1 MGRTN
6 APGGGEPGEDAPL
19 FRALRLLHAVADA
32 ERPLS
37 IADLVAILAIP
48 KPTVHRMCQ
57 RLEAEGYLE
66 REPGARQLTVGPRL
80 VALSLGTLRAS
91 RGGARRAILEELVQ
105 ELQETCNL
113 TVLAGQEVLYLDR
126 VESGW
131 PLRVHLEPGSRV
143 PLYCTASG
151 KLFLALTPAAQ
162 RRRLLDGFT
171 LTPLTPATITDR
183 AALEAELAAI
193 ARRGYSIDNEE
204 FLQGLIAV
212 AVPVRD
218 QSGVMVAAI
227 ACHVPTARLSIE
239 SLLSHLPK
247 LQEAARRIGLL
258 LVGPQPA
265 GKARG
270 AKS

>member
-1 MGRTN
+1 MTN

-37 IADLVAILAIP
+37 IADLVTILAIP

-66 REPGARQLTVGPRL
+66 REPGARQFTVGPRL

-91 RGGARRAILEELVQ
+91 RGGARRAVLEELVQ
-105 ELQETCNL
+105 RLDETCNL
-113 TVLAGQEVLYLDR
+113 TVLSGQEVLYLDR
-126 VESGW
+126 VESRW

-151 KLFLALTPAAQ
+151 KLFLAFVPPAQ
-162 RRRLLDGFT
+162 RKRLLDAFT
-171 LTPLTPATITDR
+171 LAPLTAATITDR
-183 AALEAELAAI
+183 LALEAELGVI
-193 ARRGYSIDNEE
+193 AERGYSIDNEE
-204 FLQGLIAV
+204 FLQGLVAV

-218 QSGVMVAAI
+218 ARGAMVAAI
-227 ACHVPTARLSIE
+227 ACHGPTARLSIE
-239 SLLSHLPK
+239 KLLSYLPL
-247 LQEAARRIGLL
+247 LQEAAQRIARL
-258 LVGPQPA
+258 LVGGPSSGKTPA
-265 GKARG
+265 
-270 AKS
+270 